1 MANPGPASSI
11 QTHPQVLSS
20 NQALRLLGSAQ
31 SINCNATGDTAIP
44 ILNTSS
50 YIILYVIATN
60 ASISLTTAAGGLF
73 TGTAAGG
80 TPLVTSAALSV
91 LTSSTVASQRT
102 VLAAG
107 AAQNTS
113 QTIYWNIATAQGAAA
128 TMDLLVYGIDLTF
141 LP

>member
-60 ASISLTTAAGGLF
+60 ASIS
-73 TGTAAGG
+73 
-80 TPLVTSAALSV
+80 P
-91 LTSSTVASQRT
+91 RR
-102 VLAAG
+102 LAACLP
-107 AAQNTS
+107 A
-113 QTIYWNIATAQGAAA
+113 
-128 TMDLLVYGIDLTF
+128 LRLVALHW
-141 LP
+141 